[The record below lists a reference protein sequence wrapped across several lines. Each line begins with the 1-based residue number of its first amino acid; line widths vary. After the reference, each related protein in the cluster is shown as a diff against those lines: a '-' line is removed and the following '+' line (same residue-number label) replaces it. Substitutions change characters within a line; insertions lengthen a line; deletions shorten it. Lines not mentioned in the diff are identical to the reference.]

1 MSLEIDILRDTEPE
15 IEAMYRQMLMARS
28 PEERVRMSAQM
39 GESVRAVVLASLPAT
54 LTPVERK
61 IALLRRYYASDFSEA
76 ELEKVEASIR
86 AADVTN
92 PAAAA
97 RDFPGSL

>member
-1 MSLEIDILRDTEPE
+1 MTDTEPE
-15 IEAMYRQMLMARS
+15 IETMYRRMLMARS
-28 PEERVRMSAQM
+28 PEERLRMSAQM
-39 GESVRAVVLASLPAT
+39 GESVRAVVHASLPTT
-54 LTPVERK
+54 LTPVERR

-76 ELEKVEASIR
+76 ELEKVEASFR
-86 AADVTN
+86 ATKATN